1 MHRQSKSVK
10 TRDDRILLLNLT
22 YEEVVELFSRCL
34 ESQRDDTESS
44 RSALKKLAQALE
56 KLEPARETRKAV

>member
-1 MHRQSKSVK
+1 MK
-10 TRDDRILLLNLT
+10 TRDDRILLLNLS

-34 ESQRDDTESS
+34 ESQRDDTENS

-56 KLEPARETRKAV
+56 KLEPVRDTRKAV

>member
-1 MHRQSKSVK
+1 MK